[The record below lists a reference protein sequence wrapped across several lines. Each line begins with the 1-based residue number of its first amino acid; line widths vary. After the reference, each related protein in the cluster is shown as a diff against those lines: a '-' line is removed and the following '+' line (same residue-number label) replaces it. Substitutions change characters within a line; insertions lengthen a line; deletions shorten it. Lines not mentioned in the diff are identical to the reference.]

1 MVGTG
6 GARDLAPVPPR
17 HSSAG
22 TGVVALSPEAHA
34 RDLASL
40 GRDTFDVLVVGG
52 GIVGAGAALD
62 AVTRGLKVAIVEAQD
77 WASGTSSRSSKL
89 VHGGLRY
96 LQMYDFALV
105 REALRERAVLLRTAP
120 HLVRPVPIIY
130 PLRHRVIER
139 AYVTA
144 GIFLYDMMARTA
156 REGPRLPSHRQLSK
170 RKVLELAPS
179 LDHRRFIGAV
189 QYYDGQ
195 VDDARHTLAVV
206 RTAASHGAVAVSRAR
221 VTGLLQEKGRVT
233 GAKLVSAESGAEM
246 QATAKVVVST
256 TGVWTEQFE
265 ALAGRT
271 SALRVQPSKG
281 VHIVVP
287 KDRIQAS
294 TALILPTEKSVLFVL
309 PWGEHWIIGTTDT
322 TWDHDLARPAATAA
336 DINYLLSTV
345 NTALATPLARSD
357 IESVY
362 VGLRPL
368 IAGAGEETTKLSRE
382 HAVNRAMPGLV
393 LISGGKYT
401 TYRVMAKDVIDAAV
415 DHARLL
421 AGPCSTASEPI
432 AGAEGFSEIGGR
444 TQALAT
450 ESGLAPAQVERLLSR
465 YGALVTEVLAEAAD
479 DASLLQPLPGAGG
492 YIGAEVAYA
501 VTHEDARHLEDVM
514 ERRTRISI
522 ETTDRGTGAAP
533 EVARIMA
540 PLLGWDQGAVGSE
553 VEAYRDL
560 VAAELSAESEPD
572 DASALERLARAQ
584 PLLPLP

>member
-1 MVGTG
+1 MTGTAQPPISG
-6 GARDLAPVPPR
+6 NPATGAE
-17 HSSAG
+17 
-22 TGVVALSPEAHA
+22 VVALSPEAHA
-34 RDLASL
+34 RHFASL
-40 GRDTFDVLVVGG
+40 GKDMFDVLVVGG

-62 AVTRGLKVAIVEAQD
+62 AATRGLKVAIVEAQD

-120 HLVRPVPIIY
+120 HLVRPLPIIY
-130 PLRHRVIER
+130 PLRHRALER

-144 GIFLYDMMARTA
+144 GIFLYDMLARA
-156 REGPRLPSHRQLSK
+156 AKEGPRLPSHRQLS
-170 RKVLELAPS
+170 RQKVRELAPS
-179 LDHRRFIGAV
+179 LDPRRFIGAV

-195 VDDARHTLAVV
+195 VDDARHTLAVL
-206 RTAASHGAVAVSRAR
+206 RTAASHGAVVVSRAR
-221 VTGLLQEKGRVT
+221 VTGLLQGQGRIN
-233 GAKLVSAESGAEM
+233 GAKLANAETGAEV
-246 QATAKVVVST
+246 QARAKVVVSA

-265 ALAGRT
+265 ALAGRAST
-271 SALRVQPSKG
+271 LRLQPSKG
-281 VHIVVP
+281 VHLVVP
-287 KDRIQAS
+287 KGRIHAS

-309 PWGEHWIIGTTDT
+309 PWGEHWVIGTTDT
-322 TWDHDLARPAATAA
+322 TWEHDLARPTATAA
-336 DINYLLSTV
+336 DIDYLLSTV
-345 NTALATPLARSD
+345 NTALVSPLARSD

-415 DHARLL
+415 EHAHLR
-421 AGPCSTASEPI
+421 AGPCSTASVPI
-432 AGAEGFSEIGGR
+432 VGAEGFSEMAGR
-444 TQALAT
+444 ARALAAET
-450 ESGLAPAQVERLLSR
+450 GLAPGQIGRLLAR
-465 YGALVTEVLAEAAD
+465 YGALVPEVLAEATD
-479 DASLLQPLPGAGG
+479 DASLLQQLTAAGG

-522 ETTDRGTGAAP
+522 ETKDRGVEAASQ
-533 EVARIMA
+533 VARIMA
-540 PLLGWDQGAVGSE
+540 PLLGWDKATAGSE
-553 VEAYRDL
+553 LEAYRDL
-560 VAAELSAESEPD
+560 VAAELSAENEPD
-572 DASALERLARAQ
+572 DASALERLAQVQ